1 MAEQKEI
8 TAKEAIEIIG
18 NALAHDSLK
27 LSQGDHLALVKCYKV
42 VKEKIDKCECERNEK
57 AKTFQERLAEESDKK
72 K

>member
-27 LSQGDHLALVKCYKV
+27 LSQGEHLALVKCYKV
-42 VKEKIDKCECERNEK
+42 VKEKIDKCECENKE
-57 AKTFQERLAEESDKK
+57 A
-72 K
+72 